1 MIMSRLGF
9 CAYAALTCATLVFAS
24 GMAPQSASAGE
35 CGRGYRTCNGS
46 CEQPVQSDTK
56 VLVCKNRCDL
66 SLIACDKRPISPFT
80 EGDSYFIKAR
90 SAIATASIAGE

>member
-1 MIMSRLGF
+1 MSRLGF

-46 CEQPVQSDTK
+46 CEQLVRSDTK

-66 SLIACDKRPISPFT
+66 SLIACDRRPISPFT
-80 EGDSYFIKAR
+80 EGDSYFIKAVP
-90 SAIATASIAGE
+90 AMAAANVAGQ